1 MLADEQVVD
10 LDPVEVPVVRERG
23 LVARIV
29 AREPWGPRAR
39 VVAIEIDVVI
49 EREGPV
55 EPLGFVRTVALA
67 RHRPPRVDAA
77 EAAAWYRRAAEQGVA
92 EAEHNLA
99 LLTDGSDGPNW
110 LVSLVLVVLAWG
122 GARILGEY
130 APQIAEWVDRGPAWL
145 VFASTHRR
153 WYSLPLM
160 PRGSRTRSLA
170 TRACRRR
177 GREQIPRFLRNG
189 GLGEYAPQLLSG
201 WIEGSRA
208 SANVVAVAHA
218 WFFLTKLLDC
228 DRGARLSDNPRVVFP
243 ILVNQVVT
251 FLCLIVAVGLAF
263 FLNRPLLGLL
273 SYFVFVWLGTR
284 VGSDADAPADAN

>member
-145 VFASTHRR
+145 VLLM
-153 WYSLPLM
+153 WLPLM
-160 PRGSRTRSLA
+160 LVVLPM
-170 TRACRRR
+170 
-177 GREQIPRFLRNG
+177 RFVRNF
-189 GLGEYAPQLLSG
+189 
-201 WIEGSRA
+201 WIVIEA
-208 SANVVAVAHA
+208 
-218 WFFLTKLLDC
+218 LML
-228 DRGARLSDNPRVVFP
+228 RLSDNPRVVFP